1 MTEPN
6 RTEHPEPHLET
17 VFATSEADVV
27 PVIKSVLEAAE
38 IPYVTD
44 GEAMMNL
51 FPSDLLGPTF
61 HRSRGELCFQVDASR
76 AEEARALLTQHSDV
90 RYPEELVDQ
99 VAESSTPS
107 DDSTIETA

>member
-1 MTEPN
+1 MTEQ
-6 RTEHPEPHLET
+6 EHPDLTLET
-17 VFATSEADVV
+17 VFATSEADLV

-51 FPSDLLGPTF
+51 FPSDLLGPAL
-61 HRSRGELCFQVDASR
+61 HRNRGELRFQVAAER

-90 RYPEELVDQ
+90 PYPEDTVD
-99 VAESSTPS
+99 AGGDEGFGDEP
-107 DDSTIETA
+107 